1 MAPISRLRQFRP
13 CRHSRIEMP
22 RIARVAIAGIPY
34 HITQRGNAR
43 QIVFSDAQDYR
54 VYLKLLRRFS
64 DEHKLRIWAWCL
76 MPNHVHLLA
85 IPETPTTLA
94 CALGSAHREYSRYRN
109 GRSASCGHLWQARFF
124 SCPIEDRGVWP
135 VMAYIERNPVRAGLA
150 PAAES
155 YPWSSARCH
164 TAAAGSDSWLGAA
177 YWCNELSAA
186 NWRDVLRVG
195 LDEASLRDRLRDAT
209 DTGRPFGSEEFA
221 EGLEQRANR
230 TLRRRPVGR
239 SSTKLGTPYTAT
251 PAEMGTPYTATVIA

>member
-1 MAPISRLRQFRP
+1 
-13 CRHSRIEMP
+13 MP

-109 GRSASCGHLWQARFF
+109 
-124 SCPIEDRGVWP
+124 WP
-135 VMAYIERNPVRAGLA
+135 VGKLRSPLA
-150 PAAES
+150 
-155 YPWSSARCH
+155 SAFLLM
-164 TAAAGSDSWLGAA
+164 S
-177 YWCNELSAA
+177 N
-186 NWRDVLRVG
+186 
-195 LDEASLRDRLRDAT
+195 
-209 DTGRPFGSEEFA
+209 
-221 EGLEQRANR
+221 
-230 TLRRRPVGR
+230 
-239 SSTKLGTPYTAT
+239 
-251 PAEMGTPYTATVIA
+251 